1 MGRTRR
7 DDDLAQHFTDEQIL
21 DIIGIN
27 MNVWTR
33 LELAEGAT
41 LGLVDGSDA

>member
-1 MGRTRR
+1 MT
-7 DDDLAQHFTDEQIL
+7 DDLAQYFTDEQIL

-33 LELAEGAT
+33 LKLAERAT
-41 LGLVDGSDA
+41 LGVVDGSDA